1 MTNGSIVKKVAC
13 ETRFY
18 RYFGSQR
25 RKTASDTRFLLPF
38 MLNMM
43 EIKGKRVW
51 RGYFC
56 RTDPFG
62 KDAGTKIRT
71 ESQIKPGKRKGK

>member
-1 MTNGSIVKKVAC
+1 MTNGSIVGKFPC
-13 ETRFY
+13 ETRISLIY
-18 RYFGSQR
+18 GSQR
-25 RKTASDTRFLLPF
+25 IKSPPETRFLWHF

-43 EIKGKRVW
+43 GNKEKRVW

-56 RTDPFG
+56 RTDPFE

>member
-1 MTNGSIVKKVAC
+1 
-13 ETRFY
+13 
-18 RYFGSQR
+18 
-25 RKTASDTRFLLPF
+25 

-43 EIKGKRVW
+43 ENKGKRVW

>member
-1 MTNGSIVKKVAC
+1 
-13 ETRFY
+13 
-18 RYFGSQR
+18 
-25 RKTASDTRFLLPF
+25 
-38 MLNMM
+38 MLNMVGNK
-43 EIKGKRVW
+43 EKRVW

-56 RTDPFG
+56 RTDPFE

>member
-1 MTNGSIVKKVAC
+1 
-13 ETRFY
+13 
-18 RYFGSQR
+18 
-25 RKTASDTRFLLPF
+25 

-43 EIKGKRVW
+43 ENKEKRVW

-62 KDAGTKIRT
+62 KDTGTKIRT

>member
-1 MTNGSIVKKVAC
+1 
-13 ETRFY
+13 
-18 RYFGSQR
+18 
-25 RKTASDTRFLLPF
+25 

-43 EIKGKRVW
+43 GNKEKRVW
-51 RGYFC
+51 RGYFF
-56 RTDPFG
+56 RTDPFE

>member
-1 MTNGSIVKKVAC
+1 
-13 ETRFY
+13 
-18 RYFGSQR
+18 
-25 RKTASDTRFLLPF
+25 

-43 EIKGKRVW
+43 ENKEKRVW

-71 ESQIKPGKRKGK
+71 ETRSSPENERENELITRKTKLSQ